1 MSDLKTSIQN
11 VRLASAMEGDHM
23 RASLLFSLVA
33 ETEDMS
39 EDDIVKMVRQARAQL
54 GIKDPDPAPVQ
65 EAVTP
70 VPAKQSCSSTS
81 VATAPR
87 LKAPSVRPRTR
98 SRVVVH

>member
-1 MSDLKTSIQN
+1 MSDLKQSIQN

-39 EDDIVKMVRQARAQL
+39 EVDVVEMVRQARAQL
-54 GIKDPDPAPVQ
+54 GINDPAP
-65 EAVTP
+65 AP
-70 VPAKQSCSSTS
+70 VEKAAAPAPVKQSCSSNS
-81 VATAPR
+81 AVATPR
-87 LKAPSVRPRTR
+87 VKAPSVRPRTR

>member
-33 ETEDMS
+33 ETGDMS
-39 EDDIVKMVRQARAQL
+39 EGDVVEMVRQARAQL
-54 GIKDPDPAPVQ
+54 GIKDPAPGQVQ
-65 EAVTP
+65 ESMTLA
-70 VPAKQSCSSTS
+70 PAKQSCSSNS
-81 VATAPR
+81 VATSR
-87 LKAPSVRPRTR
+87 VKTPSVRPRTR